1 MKNLDLELTSLSDTE
16 RLGRV
21 LGKIA
26 EPGDLIILSGG
37 LGAGKTTIT
46 QFIGAGL
53 ELPADCY
60 ITSPTFSLM
69 QEYRGR
75 LTLYHMDLYRLSSEE
90 EIEELGFLD
99 YIYGDGLTVIEWPDR
114 LGSLLPDEHLEI
126 KLEAAED
133 ENTRS
138 ARLTAT
144 GPQWRNRLTVIQ
156 QTFSRQSGNRQRGKN
171 PGSSP

>member
-1 MKNLDLELTSLSDTE
+1 MKNLDLELTSLADTE
-16 RLGRV
+16 KLGRL
-21 LGKIA
+21 LGEIA
-26 EPGDLIILSGG
+26 KPGDLIILSGG

-53 ELPADCY
+53 KLPADCY

-69 QEYRGR
+69 HEYRGR

-114 LGSLLPDEHLEI
+114 LGSLLPDEYLEV
-126 KLEAAED
+126 KLEAGED
-133 ENTRS
+133 EDTRS
-138 ARLTAT
+138 ARLTAI
-144 GPQWRNRLTVIQ
+144 GPEWLNRMTVIK
-156 QTFSRQSGNRQRGKN
+156 QTFSKKIRKSAKIT
-171 PGSSP
+171 